1 MNSTLPAG
9 MLDRVLRRH
18 GTHFSLPALDWQSQA
33 IAAYEQSRQTSDAS
47 LRLML
52 AERLRGL
59 LGQEIDRTGIWVD
72 RAAGLAVARV
82 DGVLFRMERSR
93 LMLVRPC
100 AECGLGQLAS
110 PELRTQADLGYA
122 LSAWQPHHPACQPE
136 DPADYLDYL

>member
-18 GTHFSLPALDWQSQA
+18 ETRLPTLALGWQSQA

-59 LGQEIDRTGIWVD
+59 LGYEIDRSAIWVD
-72 RAAGLAVARV
+72 RSAGLAITRV

-100 AECGLGQLAS
+100 AECGLGQLTS